1 MSRFC
6 DETLRVWRL
15 GIGRRS
21 VFLMKVLPVIVSA
34 SLCGC
39 ALHGSTTV
47 PEPARG
53 PARDSLFHFDESRTD
68 SVAARG
74 FVAGTIPL
82 LGDNVVYLR
91 AGAPVAFGLAATRAL
106 LSAGDNPAATRL
118 FWQPLGGGVSGDLLA
133 AYTFGIAVR
142 VAPAV
147 TPQFGRY
154 IAFWVR
160 QRNGPWRITAY
171 TEVNGP
177 VTAVPREPAARNSD
191 GDVAPAEGRS
201 PASAAVAEERSRV
214 RAADSSFSDLSYR
227 MGVAYAFA
235 NTVAP
240 DGVVFGDPQLV
251 IGPRAI
257 QDYLGARAGQS
268 SLVWQPLLAYV
279 AASRDLGFTIGESTS
294 TGLGASGAAV
304 QRMGKYLTVWKRQS
318 DGTWKFVVD
327 GGNPGPPRG
336 DER

>member
-1 MSRFC
+1 M
-6 DETLRVWRL
+6 
-15 GIGRRS
+15 GRRS
-21 VFLMKVLPVIVSA
+21 VLPMKVLPVIVSA
-34 SLCGC
+34 LVCGC

-53 PARDSLFHFDESRTD
+53 PARDSLFHVDQSRTD

-74 FVAGTIPL
+74 LLAGTIAL

-91 AGAPVAFGLAATRAL
+91 AGAPAAFGLAATRTL
-106 LSAGDNPAATRL
+106 LAGGDNPPAARSL
-118 FWQPLGGGVSGDLLA
+118 WQPLGGGVSGDLLA
-133 AYTFGIAVR
+133 AYTFG
-142 VAPAV
+142 VAIRISPAV
-147 TPQFGRY
+147 SPSFGRY
-154 IAFWVR
+154 IAFWERVK
-160 QRNGPWRITAY
+160 NGPWRIAAY

-177 VTAVPREPAARNSD
+177 VSTAAPGEPASRHSD
-191 GDVAPAEGRS
+191 GDVAPSERG
-201 PASAAVAEERSRV
+201 PAGSAAVAEERSRI

-240 DGVVFGDPQLV
+240 DGVVLGDPQLV

-257 QDYLGARAGQS
+257 QDYLEARAGQS
-268 SLVWQPLLAYV
+268 SLVWQPVFSYV
-279 AASRDLGFTIGESTS
+279 AASRDLGFTIGESTA

-304 QRMGKYLTVWKRQS
+304 QRMGKYLTVWKRQG

-327 GGNPGPPRG
+327 GGNPGPPRA

>member
-1 MSRFC
+1 
-6 DETLRVWRL
+6 
-15 GIGRRS
+15 
-21 VFLMKVLPVIVSA
+21 MKALPVTVSA
-34 SLCGC
+34 LLCGC

-47 PEPARG
+47 PEPARA
-53 PARDSLFHFDESRTD
+53 PARDSLFHLDESRTD

-74 FVAGTIPL
+74 FAAGTIAL
-82 LGDNVVYLR
+82 LGDNVMYLR
-91 AGAPVAFGLAATRAL
+91 AGAPVAVGLTATRAL
-106 LSAGDNPAATRL
+106 LAAGDNPASTRL

-133 AYTFGIAVR
+133 AYTFGVAVR
-142 VAPAV
+142 AAPPSTA

-154 IAFWVR
+154 IAFWER
-160 QRNGPWRITAY
+160 QRNGPWRIAAY

-177 VTAVPREPAARNSD
+177 VSTAPREPPPRNSD
-191 GDVAPAEGRS
+191 GDVATSESQSA
-201 PASAAVAEERSRV
+201 ASARVAEERSRV
-214 RAADSSFSDLSYR
+214 RAADSAFSDLSYR

-240 DGVVFGDPQLV
+240 EGVVFGDPQLV
-251 IGPRAI
+251 IGARAI
-257 QDYLGARAGQS
+257 QDYFEARDGHS
-268 SLVWQPLLAYV
+268 SLVWQPVFAYV